1 MMKKKWWIAVPAA
14 GVLTL
19 GAFGVYGMG
28 LFSAAP
34 AVPAAGQ
41 GSVVEQLRPVA
52 VAEAAA
58 EVAAPEKSY
67 VTYQEVKAKAFEQS
81 GFKEKD
87 ITNYE
92 IKFDSRGFM
101 PIYQVEVET
110 NAGGVDLQYDA
121 RTGELLGTQESTWR
135 HTRTKK
141 LIRDNK
147 VIGDDKAMALALKD
161 AGVTQ
166 ESLDR
171 YELKLRTK
179 NNEMTYEVEL
189 HIGQQEYEY
198 DIRASDGVILKKEY
212 DMD

>member
-1 MMKKKWWIAVPAA
+1 MKKKWWIAVPAA

-28 LFSAAP
+28 LFSAAL

>member
-19 GAFGVYGMG
+19 GAFGVNGMG

>member
-1 MMKKKWWIAVPAA
+1 MKKKWWIAAPVA